1 MAGRNKL
8 ESLKIE
14 YRRFQVSRLYF
25 DAVPQWEIAERL
37 KVGEATI
44 SDDLKALRKKWSD
57 GPDKDHAAHQARE
70 LDRIDDLEQLA
81 REAWKRSC
89 KDAETM
95 HAGRTSGRAAK
106 DGTPLPDLVKSYKT
120 MKGQAGD
127 PRFLERI
134 AWCVSERCKI
144 LGLHAK
150 DQVEHT
156 GPNGGP
162 IQHEHATLTDAERL
176 ARLTALADVVRA
188 RRAGSP
194 ADGPG
199 TAAPDVGAAAGE
211 PAPAD
216 GV

>member
-37 KVGEATI
+37 KVGEATV

-89 KDAETM
+89 KDVEIM
-95 HAGRTSGRAAK
+95 HAGRTSGRATK
-106 DGTPLPDLVKSYKT
+106 DGAPLPDLVKSYKT
-120 MKGQAGD
+120 VKGQAGD
-127 PRFLERI
+127 PRFLERV
-134 AWCVSERCKI
+134 AWCVSERARI
-144 LGLHAK
+144 LGLYAK

-156 GPNGGP
+156 GPGGGP
-162 IQHEHATLTDAERL
+162 IQHEHASLTNAERL
-176 ARLTALADVVRA
+176 ARLAALHDVVRA
-188 RRAGSP
+188 RRVGLP

-199 TAAPDVGAAAGE
+199 PTTPDVGAAAGE
-211 PAPAD
+211 SAAAD